1 MDDRNVAI
9 LGVPMDL
16 GSDRRGVDMGPSAI
30 RYAGLEAAIRA
41 TGRACRDDG
50 DLSVPRPEPLAREDS
65 AGDTASH
72 IEEIISV
79 CGSVRDRVGALIAEG
94 TLPVILGGDHSI
106 SIGTVSG
113 AAEAAEIGVLWFDAH
128 GDFNTPQTSP
138 SSNVHGMSLAALLG
152 IGSFDGDAIS
162 ATNLDQENVALIGI
176 RELDPEESDQLR
188 ESDINVYTMAEVDE
202 RGLADVTRDAIE
214 QVSGAHG
221 GVHVS
226 LDMDVLDPTEA
237 AGVGTPVRGGVTY
250 REAHIAMEQV
260 ATLGE
265 RLRSFDV
272 VEVNPTLDTENATAE
287 LAVELTASALGKRI
301 L

>member
-50 DLSVPRPEPLAREDS
+50 DLSVPRPEPLARQDS

-272 VEVNPTLDTENATAE
+272 VEVNPTLDTENATAD

>member
-50 DLSVPRPEPLAREDS
+50 DLSVPRPEPLARQDS

>member
-50 DLSVPRPEPLAREDS
+50 DLSVPRPEPLARQDS

-152 IGSFDGDAIS
+152 IGSFESDAIS

>member
-50 DLSVPRPEPLAREDS
+50 DLSVPRPEPLARQDS

-214 QVSGAHG
+214 QVSRAHG

>member
-30 RYAGLEAAIRA
+30 RYAGLEAAVRA

-50 DLSVPRPEPLAREDS
+50 DLSVPRPEPLARQDS

>member
-72 IEEIISV
+72 IEEILSV
-79 CGSVRDRVGALIAEG
+79 CESVRDRVGALIAEE

-106 SIGTVSG
+106 SIGTARG

-128 GDFNTPQTSP
+128 GDFNTPETSP
-138 SSNVHGMSLAALLG
+138 SSNVHGMSLAALSG
-152 IGSFDGDAIS
+152 IGSFKGDASS

-176 RELDPEESDQLR
+176 RELDPEEGDQLR

-202 RGLADVTRDAIE
+202 RGLANVTRDAIE
-214 QVSGAHG
+214 QVARAHG

-272 VEVNPTLDTENATAE
+272 VEVNPTLDTANATAE

>member
-1 MDDRNVAI
+1 
-9 LGVPMDL
+9 MDL

-30 RYAGLEAAIRA
+30 RYAGLGAAIRA

-72 IEEIISV
+72 IEEILSV
-79 CGSVRDRVGALIAEG
+79 CESVRDRVGALIAEE

-106 SIGTVSG
+106 SIGTASG

>member
-30 RYAGLEAAIRA
+30 RYAGLEAAVRA

-50 DLSVPRPEPLAREDS
+50 DLSVPRPEPLARQDS

-272 VEVNPTLDTENATAE
+272 VEVNPTLDTENATAD

>member
-128 GDFNTPQTSP
+128 GDFNTPETSP

-152 IGSFDGDAIS
+152 IGSFEGDASS

-176 RELDPEESDQLR
+176 RELDPEEGDQLR

-202 RGLADVTRDAIE
+202 RGLANVTRDAIE
-214 QVSGAHG
+214 QVARAHG

-272 VEVNPTLDTENATAE
+272 VEVNPTLDTANATAE

>member
-152 IGSFDGDAIS
+152 IGSFERDAIS

>member
-30 RYAGLEAAIRA
+30 RYAGLEAAVRA

>member
-1 MDDRNVAI
+1 MDDRDVAI

-41 TGRACRDDG
+41 TGRACWDDG

-72 IEEIISV
+72 LEEILSV
-79 CGSVRDRVGALIAEG
+79 CGRVRDRVGALIAEK

-106 SIGTVSG
+106 AIGTVSG
-113 AAEAAEIGVLWFDAH
+113 AAETAEIGLLWFDAH

-138 SSNVHGMSLAALLG
+138 STNVHGMSLAALLG
-152 IGSFDGDAIS
+152 IGSFGTDASS
-162 ATNLDQENVALIGI
+162 ATNVDQEHVALIGV
-176 RELDPEESDQLR
+176 RELDPGERDQLR
-188 ESDINVYTMAEVDE
+188 ESDITVYTMAEVDE
-202 RGLADVTRDAIE
+202 RGLGNVTRDAIA
-214 QVSGAHG
+214 QVSRAQD